1 MNRLKKHKLNEL
13 YDISSG
19 ISTKPEQ
26 YGVGSPFL
34 SFRTIF
40 NNYFIPEELSE
51 FMNTNES
58 EQKAYSIKK
67 GDVFLTRTSE
77 TLDELAMSCVALK
90 DYPNATFSGFAK
102 RLRPTQNDITYD
114 KFMGFFLRSKYFRK
128 IIDNNAIMT
137 LRASFNEK
145 IFSYLNIE
153 LPEYEEQVKIGNL
166 LHLLEEKIELNKK
179 VNIELEKLAKT
190 LYDYWFVQFD
200 FPDGNNRPYKSS
212 GGKMIFD
219 EKLKRNIPFGWS
231 VNNVKSCI
239 KHINTGLNPRN
250 NFILNNGDIKY
261 ITVKNLTTHGC
272 IDFSNCDTID
282 EFAQKIVHKRSDISK
297 GDILFASIAPLGRCY
312 LIQEEPQTWDINESV
327 FSIRPQN
334 NIPSEYLYM
343 FLMSETFV
351 KKAENSSTGSVFAGI
366 RIKTLEGMLLVIPD
380 NKILQLFKE
389 KISKILLQKHI
400 KEYENQELTTIRDF
414 LLPMLMNGQVT
425 IQG

>member
-1 MNRLKKHKLNEL
+1 MNRLKKYKLNEL

-40 NNYFIPEELSE
+40 NNYFIPEKLNE

-58 EQKAYSIKK
+58 EQETYSVKK

-102 RLRPTQNDITYD
+102 RLRPTQNNITYD
-114 KFMGFFLRSKYFRK
+114 KFMGFFLRSQYFRK

-166 LHLLEEKIELNKK
+166 LHLLEEKIKLNKK

-200 FPDGNNRPYKSS
+200 FPDGNNRPLISR
-212 GGKMIFD
+212 IFALVVNPF
-219 EKLKRNIPFGWS
+219 KLA
-231 VNNVKSCI
+231 VQ
-239 KHINTGLNPRN
+239 
-250 NFILNNGDIKY
+250 Y
-261 ITVKNLTTHGC
+261 
-272 IDFSNCDTID
+272 
-282 EFAQKIVHKRSDISK
+282 A
-297 GDILFASIAPLGRCY
+297 
-312 LIQEEPQTWDINESV
+312 
-327 FSIRPQN
+327 
-334 NIPSEYLYM
+334 
-343 FLMSETFV
+343 
-351 KKAENSSTGSVFAGI
+351 
-366 RIKTLEGMLLVIPD
+366 
-380 NKILQLFKE
+380 
-389 KISKILLQKHI
+389 
-400 KEYENQELTTIRDF
+400 
-414 LLPMLMNGQVT
+414 
-425 IQG
+425 